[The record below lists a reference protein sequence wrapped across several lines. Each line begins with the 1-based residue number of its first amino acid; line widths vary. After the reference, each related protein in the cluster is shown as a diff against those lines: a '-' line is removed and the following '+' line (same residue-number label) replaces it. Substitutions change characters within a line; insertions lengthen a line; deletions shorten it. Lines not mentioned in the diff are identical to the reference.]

1 MLTRQLDPVCEL
13 VDVDEVVAVRVNL
26 LQQSLQPH
34 L

>member
-1 MLTRQLDPVCEL
+1 MLTRQLDPVCQL